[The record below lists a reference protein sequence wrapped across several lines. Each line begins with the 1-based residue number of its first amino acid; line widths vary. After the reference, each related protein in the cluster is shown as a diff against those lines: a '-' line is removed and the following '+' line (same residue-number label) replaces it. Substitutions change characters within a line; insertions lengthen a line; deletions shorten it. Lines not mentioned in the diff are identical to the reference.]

1 MPNSTLILI
10 TGLPATGKSSLAAI
24 LAARLE
30 LPQYG
35 KDQFKEIL
43 FDTLGIGDRP
53 WSRRLGV
60 ASIVL
65 LFRVIEAELAAHKSC
80 IVESN
85 FSPELDTPRLMA
97 LCARY
102 HVRVVQVVCNA
113 DGPVLLER
121 FRARPRHP
129 GHLDQI
135 VAVELEAQLLS
146 GRGVPLAVDSLVIE
160 VDTTDFTLIPHD
172 QIAQQIEMAM
182 NHEEHTP

>member
-1 MPNSTLILI
+1 MQNNPTLILI
-10 TGLPATGKSSLAAI
+10 TGLPATGKSSLAAA
-24 LAARLE
+24 LAERLE

-65 LFRVIEAELAAHKSC
+65 LFQVVEAELMAKKSC

-85 FSPELDTPRLMA
+85 FSPELDTPRVLA
-97 LCARY
+97 LCAKY
-102 HVRVVQVVCNA
+102 AVQVVQVVCHTESA
-113 DGPVLLER
+113 VLLER

-129 GHLDQI
+129 GHLDHI
-135 VAVELEAQLLS
+135 VAAELEAQLLGGHS
-146 GRGVPLAVDSLVIE
+146 APLAVDGLVID
-160 VDTTDFTLIPHD
+160 VDTTNLTTISYD
-172 QIAQQIEMAM
+172 QIVQQIRGVIQV
-182 NHEEHTP
+182 EE

>member
-1 MPNSTLILI
+1 MSKPTLILV
-10 TGLPATGKSSLAAI
+10 TGLPATGKSTLAAI
-24 LAARLE
+24 LAERLK

-65 LFRVIEAELAAHKSC
+65 LFRVIEAELAAGKSC

-85 FSPELDTPRLMA
+85 FNPELDSARLLT
-97 LCARY
+97 LCGKY
-102 HVRVVQVVCNA
+102 DIHVVQVVCNTNSH
-113 DGPVLLER
+113 VLLER

-129 GHLDQI
+129 GHLDHV
-135 VAVELEAQLLS
+135 VAAELEAQLLS
-146 GRGVPLAVDSLVIE
+146 GHTAALALDSMVIE
-160 VDTTDFTLIPHD
+160 VDTTDFAQVAYAEIER
-172 QIAQQIEMAM
+172 QIRVVLERGKV
-182 NHEEHTP
+182 